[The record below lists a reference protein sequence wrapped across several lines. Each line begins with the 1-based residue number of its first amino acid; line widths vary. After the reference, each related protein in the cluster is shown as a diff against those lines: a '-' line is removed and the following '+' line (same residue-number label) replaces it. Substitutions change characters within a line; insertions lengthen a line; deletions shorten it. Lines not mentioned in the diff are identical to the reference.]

1 VTRAALWPALALV
14 LALGTGCTVGDGQGK
29 VTSDRLY
36 LKGCWN
42 GSFNL
47 QPDFFAANPYRAE
60 SLQIRVQRGDN
71 NQEAS
76 DGLTVLVSDLSAVR
90 KQLHVPIPVGL
101 PAGVAPP
108 GQPLTGEPGP
118 LVSLSL
124 YLHQTCH
131 EQNSATYSVSGD
143 ITFDSIFSG
152 DPNEEDSDA
161 RLTDA
166 TFDVRFAD
174 PRELVDAP
182 DPDLLTS
189 ENVHGEFRFFF
200 QRGQPAQPFQ

>member
-1 VTRAALWPALALV
+1 MTRTALWPALALV
-14 LALGTGCTVGDGQGK
+14 LPLGTGCTVGDGHGT
-29 VTSDRLY
+29 VTSERLY
-36 LKGCWN
+36 LQGCWN

-76 DGLTVLVSDLSAVR
+76 DGLTVLVSDLAAVR
-90 KQLHVPIPVGL
+90 QQLHVPIPVGL

-182 DPDLLTS
+182 NPEDLTS
-189 ENVHGEFRFFF
+189 ANVHGEFSFFF

>member
-1 VTRAALWPALALV
+1 MKRLGPWLLV
-14 LALGTGCTVGDGQGK
+14 GSTLALGSGCTVGDGTGE
-29 VTSDRLY
+29 VTADRLY

-47 QPDFFAANPYRAE
+47 QPDFFAANPYRGE

-76 DGLTVLVSDLSAVR
+76 DGLTVLVRDLAAV
-90 KQLHVPIPVGL
+90 KNQLGTPIPVGL
-101 PAGVAPP
+101 PEGVAPP

-143 ITFDSIFSG
+143 ITFNSIFSG

-161 RLTDA
+161 RLTEA
-166 TFDVRFAD
+166 VFDVQFAD
-174 PRELVDAP
+174 PRELVNEENPAEV
-182 DPDLLTS
+182 TS
-189 ENVHGEFRFFF
+189 SIVHGKFKFFF

>member
-1 VTRAALWPALALV
+1 MKGLALWPVVAV
-14 LALGTGCTVGDGQGK
+14 TLALGTGCTVGDGTGQ
-29 VTSDRLY
+29 VEADRLY

-47 QPDFFAANPYRAE
+47 QPDFFAANPYRSE

-76 DGLTVLVSDLSAVR
+76 DGLTVLVSDLSAV
-90 KQLHVPIPVGL
+90 KQLLGTPIPVGI
-101 PAGVAPP
+101 PEGVAPP

-131 EQNSATYSVSGD
+131 EQNSATYSVSGN
-143 ITFDSIFSG
+143 ITFTSIFSG
-152 DPNEEDSDA
+152 DPNEEDSHA

-166 TFDVRFAD
+166 SFDVKFAD

-182 DPDLLTS
+182 DPEQVTS
-189 ENVHGEFRFFF
+189 SNVHGDFRFFF